1 MKSKQQIID
10 DGEAAR
16 RLLEDTDLV
25 RFIGEIE
32 QNCWDEFKAT
42 NPSDRDGREAIYGR
56 LRGIDAVAST
66 LRAMRDNAA
75 IEMKRK

>member
-1 MKSKQQIID
+1 MKTKQQIID

-16 RLLEDTDLV
+16 RLLDDTDLG

-42 NPSDRDGREAIYGR
+42 DPNDHDGRKAIYGR
-56 LRGIDAVAST
+56 LRGIDTLVST

>member
-1 MKSKQQIID
+1 MKTKQQIID

-25 RFIGEIE
+25 RFMGEIE

-42 NPSDRDGREAIYGR
+42 DPNDHDGREAIYGR
-56 LRGIDAVAST
+56 LRGIDTLVST

>member
-1 MKSKQQIID
+1 MKTKQQIID

-16 RLLEDTDLV
+16 RLLDDTDLG
-25 RFIGEIE
+25 RFIDEIE

-42 NPSDRDGREAIYGR
+42 DPNDHDGREAIYGR
-56 LRGIDAVAST
+56 LRGIDTLVSA